1 MLRIAI
7 LILSLFYFVSELHA
21 QHLSGVRPNQN
32 QVVYSAGVQFAWN
45 THPDAVSYTFT
56 LSRQADLSNP
66 EVVITQATNTLN
78 HTLLHF
84 GQYHWRI
91 TGTTATGT
99 NYFSAVHSFT
109 HFTPSLLPGLSL
121 WLDAADAVTDG
132 AQRVS
137 VWSDKS
143 GQGNHVSQATLS
155 NMPVRQ
161 PNTLNGN
168 PAITFNGT
176 TQFLDGGNIL
186 NFGTSSQTI
195 FVVARAQKNNSTL
208 FSKSLW
214 GNAPSRYALIW
225 EGPNLLYL
233 YHDNGLRNISTPH
246 AMGNFGVIT
255 ISTSRAT
262 GLNRLFANGLPIGQS
277 AINPAHNFTSDF
289 NFLIGAYNNTAGGVP
304 PIANFNHQGEI
315 AEILMY
321 FQDFSPGQSIKVE
334 NYLRHKYF
342 PSQFIEPVNLG
353 FDIVSSN
360 LCPITLDAGSRF
372 VSYIWSTG
380 ATTRTIAVN
389 RPGTYSVTAT
399 DMFGMQS
406 TDQIVVT
413 SPITALNA
421 NPQQI
426 CAGETITIYSLTP
439 SPELYTFLWSTGQT
453 THAID
458 VRTTGSYWVR
468 ITDANGCSAWSDTL
482 HLSVDNLS
490 NIATLGPDR
499 PFCMG
504 AALSLEGSG
513 AAVEFLWSTGATVPS
528 ITVNE
533 PGTYWVRAVSAA
545 GCVAVDT
552 VSLSFGGHRPTALFS
567 STGACPGQPISFT
580 DLSTVA
586 FGAVVSW
593 HWDFQDG
600 NTSTQRHPVHT
611 PARPPGIA
619 PVTLHVM
626 TDAGCSNST
635 TLPVRVFHNPQVS
648 FTPNH
653 ACSRA
658 PLQFTDTS
666 SDPDLGGI
674 TAWQWSFPDGSGSS
688 SQNASFT
695 FPQSGSFPVTLH
707 ATSAAGCSAS
717 LTRTVLVRESPQLD
731 FSWTTA
737 CPGEQV
743 HFTEISSAP
752 VWAPI
757 TAREWF
763 FGDGNASTRLNPAHT
778 FPSDGVFP
786 VTLSLTAANG
796 CRISLTQEVTVHSL
810 PVVDFAI
817 ADLCQGV
824 AHRFVDQSTVARSTI
839 TGWNWSF
846 GNQGSSSLQNPSFAF
861 ASPGQHAVRLEAVSA
876 AGCRNQTTRN
886 IVVHPAPRAAFS
898 FAPDMGASPLNVIF
912 TNLSTGANQFLWSF
926 GDGSPA
932 SALPAPV
939 HTFRTDGRYRILLTA
954 TSQHGCTDTLSR
966 EIRVVPIVM
975 DAAITQIGYS
985 HHAGFMQITA
995 NLLNLGTRDLDTLML
1010 DLHMEGRRPIREVWS
1025 GRLRTGDITSYA
1037 FKAQFPLRPN
1047 EQPAYICIS
1056 AITPAH
1062 LPSDINPANN
1072 TRCLSFRESFQ
1083 LLDPRPNPAASTT
1096 TLPIVV
1102 PKEGEA
1108 RIALYDIYGNRLWE
1122 QPSYELIKGVNFV
1135 TIPMHTLQNGIF
1147 IIQVRINEE
1156 TRMKRVMKMQ

>member
-1 MLRIAI
+1 MQFLRLFIFSF
-7 LILSLFYFVSELHA
+7 LISHFSFSA
-21 QHLSGVRPNQN
+21 FSQIPTQHLRLWLRADSGV
-32 QVVYSAGVQFAWN
+32 
-45 THPDAVSYTFT
+45 
-56 LSRQADLSNP
+56 
-66 EVVITQATNTLN
+66 
-78 HTLLHF
+78 
-84 GQYHWRI
+84 
-91 TGTTATGT
+91 
-99 NYFSAVHSFT
+99 VHSNGVVET
-109 HFTPSLLPGLSL
+109 
-121 WLDAADAVTDG
+121 WQD
-132 AQRVS
+132 VS
-137 VWSDKS
+137 
-143 GQGNHVSQATLS
+143 GNGNH
-155 NMPVRQ
+155 VRQ
-161 PNTLNGN
+161 PNAALRPRITQNVMNNL
-168 PAITFNGT
+168 PAITFSNSFLDINTTIGFQTVFIVANYTAGANFINWPGLITRQTDLPGDLDYLYLGNPGT
-176 TQFLDGGNIL
+176 TNFFPGIL
-186 NFGTSSQTI
+186 TSNTFINGARTTNFAPLSQI
-195 FVVARAQKNNSTL
+195 KIISGRSE
-208 FSKSLW
+208 
-214 GNAPSRYALIW
+214 SRTVWDDFRIGQDRGMPRFW
-225 EGPNLLYL
+225 EGHVLEILIFDRVFSESEREAIERILSDKYAPPINLG
-233 YHDNGLRNISTPH
+233 HDISVANSFCPVVVSTGPGYTNHLWSTGQTSPSISVTLPGTYSVSARNS
-246 AMGNFGVIT
+246 FGFLSSDT
-255 ISTSRAT
+255 IRV
-262 GLNRLFANGLPIGQS
+262 GLPVVSLNHSSVSICYGDS
-277 AINPAHNFTSDF
+277 VSLS
-289 NFLIGAYNNTAGGVP
+289 LIGTQPG
-304 PIANFNHQGEI
+304 
-315 AEILMY
+315 
-321 FQDFSPGQSIKVE
+321 FS
-334 NYLRHKYF
+334 YL
-342 PSQFIEPVNLG
+342 
-353 FDIVSSN
+353 
-360 LCPITLDAGSRF
+360 
-372 VSYIWSTG
+372 WSTG
-380 ATTRTIAVN
+380 ATTPTITVGAA
-389 RPGTYSVTAT
+389 GTYT
-399 DMFGMQS
+399 
-406 TDQIVVT
+406 
-413 SPITALNA
+413 L
-421 NPQQI
+421 
-426 CAGETITIYSLTP
+426 TITDHL
-439 SPELYTFLWSTGQT
+439 
-453 THAID
+453 
-458 VRTTGSYWVR
+458 
-468 ITDANGCSAWSDTL
+468 GCSFS
-482 HLSVDNLS
+482 LSTVVHVDNS
-490 NIATLGPDR
+490 ARDATLGPDR

-513 AAVEFLWSTGATVPS
+513 AAVEHLWSTGATVPS

-533 PGTYWVRAVSAA
+533 PGSYWVRAVSAA

-586 FGAVVSW
+586 SGAVVSW

-611 PARPPGIA
+611 PARPPGVA

-626 TDAGCSNST
+626 TDAGCSHST

-653 ACSRA
+653 ACSRV

-666 SDPDLGGI
+666 FDPDLGGI

-717 LTRTVLVRESPQLD
+717 LTRTVLVRESPELD

-757 TAREWF
+757 TAREWT

-778 FPSDGVFP
+778 FPSDGIFP

-810 PVVDFAI
+810 PVVDFVI

-861 ASPGQHAVRLEAVSA
+861 VSPGQHAVRLEAVSA

-886 IVVHPAPRAAFS
+886 IVVHPAPRALFS
-898 FAPDMGASPLNVIF
+898 FAPDMGASPLNVTF
-912 TNLSTGANQFLWSF
+912 TNLSTGANRFLWSF

-954 TSQHGCTDTLSR
+954 TSQHGCIDTLSR

-985 HHAGFMQITA
+985 QQAGFMQITA

-1037 FKAQFPLRPN
+1037 FRAQFPLRPN
-1047 EQPAYICIS
+1047 EQPAYICVT
-1056 AITPAH
+1056 AITPTH

-1096 TLPIVV
+1096 NLPIVV

-1108 RIALYDIYGNRLWE
+1108 RIALYDIYGNLRWE
-1122 QPSYELIKGVNFV
+1122 HPSYELIKGVNFV